1 MLHVAAPTVQT
12 QMVYLVAIWYMPAL
26 LLPHPSVEHEGELVA
41 LPVASNGVPEVP
53 ILVPLVGHADYTS
66 GRHGVEA

>member
-1 MLHVAAPTVQT
+1 MLHVAASTIQT
-12 QMVYLVAIWYMPAL
+12 QMVYLVAIWYRSSL

-41 LPVASNGVPEVP
+41 LPVASHRVPEVS
-53 ILVPLVGHADYTS
+53 IVIPLVGHADNTP